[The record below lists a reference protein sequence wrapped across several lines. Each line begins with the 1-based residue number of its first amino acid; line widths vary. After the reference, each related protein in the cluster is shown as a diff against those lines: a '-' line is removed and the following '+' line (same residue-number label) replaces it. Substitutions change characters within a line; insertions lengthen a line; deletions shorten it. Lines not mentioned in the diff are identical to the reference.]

1 MKRKMDLRLIGT
13 FLRPSSAL
21 AALRCLVI
29 CKQPLRLLHHYI
41 TRNPLPSGSMAFG
54 FRSPTGDVKLK
65 AYSVEDVITLF
76 IVFCRNEYTPL
87 KDARVFVDFGS
98 NIGVTAAYFLS
109 RNSENT
115 INCYEPNKTNIERLK
130 ENLRPFEG
138 RYSLEETCVG
148 LENGTVTFGTES
160 TGVYGAIGAAHEGGA
175 SFEAP
180 CRRAND
186 ILGEALAKHSEIDFL
201 KIDIE
206 GLEQDVIKAIPPE
219 FLGKIRQI
227 QAETG
232 EFAHRLPGFRWT
244 QSGAIVKYESIG

>member
-1 MKRKMDLRLIGT
+1 
-13 FLRPSSAL
+13 
-21 AALRCLVI
+21 
-29 CKQPLRLLHHYI
+29 
-41 TRNPLPSGSMAFG
+41 MAFG

-76 IVFCRNEYTPL
+76 IVFCREEYTPAA
-87 KDARVFVDFGS
+87 DTRVFVDFGS

-109 RNSENT
+109 RNTENT

-138 RYSLEETCVG
+138 RYTLEETCVG

-160 TGVYGAIGAAHEGGA
+160 TGVYGAIGAAHEGGS

-186 ILGEALAKHSEIDFL
+186 ILGEALANHSEIDFL

-219 FLGKIRQI
+219 FLEKIRRI

-232 EFAHRLPGFRWT
+232 EFEFRLPGFRRT
-244 QSGAIVKYESIG
+244 QSGAIVKYESIR